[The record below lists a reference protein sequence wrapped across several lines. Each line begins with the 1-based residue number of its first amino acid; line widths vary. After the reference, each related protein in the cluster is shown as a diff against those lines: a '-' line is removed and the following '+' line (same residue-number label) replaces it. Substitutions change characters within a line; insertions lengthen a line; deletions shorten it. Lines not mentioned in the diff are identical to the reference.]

1 MITVG
6 LDTWRTQL
14 RLSVRAPYNSGLER
28 ALQRTLE
35 SEVARLD
42 ELASRF
48 RTDSTLTRVNTS
60 SGRWVEVPWGFVGVL
75 TACLDAARATGGLV
89 DPTLGRAIK
98 AAGYDRWAG
107 QPTDTQAGIHTGA
120 WRGVGIRPGRN
131 QAQVRIPEH
140 TALDLGSIAKGWLAD
155 RLAVAVRRAGHDVL
169 ANMGGDIRVL
179 ASSPW
184 TVWADSELPGVPA
197 APVDLLDG
205 GVATS
210 GVGHRAW
217 QGGHHIIDPRTGH
230 SARTSWHAVSVVA
243 ATAADANAAATAAMI
258 LADDGP
264 AWLTTQGL
272 DARFVSTE
280 TITTTGRWPM
290 EVAA

>member
-14 RLSVRAPYNSGLER
+14 RLSVRSAYDSGLER
-28 ALQRTLE
+28 ALQRTLDA
-35 SEVARLD
+35 EVARLD

-60 SGRWVEVPWGFVGVL
+60 AGHWVEIPWGFVGVL

-98 AAGYDRWAG
+98 AAGYDQWAG
-107 QPTDTQAGIHTGA
+107 QPTATRAGTHKGA
-120 WRGVGIRPGRN
+120 WRGVGIRPGRAA
-131 QAQVRIPEH
+131 AQVRIPH
-140 TALDLGSIAKGWLAD
+140 DTALDLGSIAKGWLAD
-155 RLAVAVRRAGHDVL
+155 RLAVAVRRGGHDVL

-179 ASSPW
+179 ASTPW
-184 TVWADSELPGVPA
+184 TVWADSELPGVPP
-197 APVDLLDG
+197 APVDLIDG

-210 GVGHRAW
+210 GIGHRAW
-217 QGGHHIIDPRTGH
+217 KGGHHIIDPRTGR
-230 SARTSWHAVSVVA
+230 SAQTPWHAVSVVA
-243 ATAADANAAATAAMI
+243 ATATDANAAATAATI
-258 LADDGP
+258 LGDDAP
-264 AWLTTQGL
+264 AWLAHKGL
-272 DARFVSTE
+272 DARFVSTD
-280 TITTTGRWPM
+280 TITTTGRWPL